1 MYAVMLFQVFHVL
14 QSIEAMLIVAMELLP
29 RRYFK
34 CKFTKT
40 SKHAR
45 IIDANVSYVTHKGWV
60 GGVGEGGGQTQL
72 QADHYQ
78 PTSKTPNARDHMLK
92 KV

>member
-1 MYAVMLFQVFHVL
+1 MQLLRGGEATTIASGPPSACMYAVMLFQVFHVL
-14 QSIEAMLIVAMELLP
+14 QSMEAMLIVAMELLL

-45 IIDANVSYVTHKGWV
+45 IIDANVSYVTHKGW
-60 GGVGEGGGQTQL
+60 GG
-72 QADHYQ
+72 
-78 PTSKTPNARDHMLK
+78 
-92 KV
+92 